1 MNTVERL
8 DVHPRIITALKKA
21 KLTNQATI
29 LCMSA
34 ADLER
39 TTKLSSFD
47 VSILI
52 KAVAYSLPSPPMRTA
67 LSLYNSATHTQG
79 SNKGRT
85 LSLGCQILDGFLR
98 GGILREGITEITG
111 ESSSGKTQI
120 CLQLCLTVQLPQ
132 DLGGLGGGAVYIS
145 TEDVFPS
152 KRLHQLTQSFAK
164 SRGLHSAAS
173 LTDNIFIEHA
183 ADVDD
188 LRNIITHRLPVLM
201 NRGAIKLVIIDSIA
215 ALFRVEFSFGE
226 TSKRAK
232 VLRSFGAQLHKLSN
246 LYSTPVV
253 CVNQVSD
260 VIQTERNRWSGGN
273 KAVIPALGMAW
284 SSMVTVR
291 LMLSRTEQLIQCSN
305 DDNSPI
311 IKRCLRVVFAPHLP
325 SSTCLFYVDAEGVHG
340 YKDNAEGFS

>member
-1 MNTVERL
+1 
-8 DVHPRIITALKKA
+8 
-21 KLTNQATI
+21 
-29 LCMSA
+29 MSA
-34 ADLER
+34 SDLER
-39 TTKLSSFD
+39 TTKLSLFD

-52 KAVAYSLPSPPMRTA
+52 KAVAYSLPCPTMRTA
-67 LSLYNSATHTQG
+67 LSLCNNDTHNH
-79 SNKGRT
+79 SSKGHR
-85 LSLGCQILDGFLR
+85 LSLGCQILDGFLH

-120 CLQLCLTVQLPQ
+120 CLQLCLSVQLP
-132 DLGGLGGGAVYIS
+132 LEHGGLGGGAVYIS

-152 KRLHQLTQSFAK
+152 KRLHQLTHSFAK
-164 SRGLHSAAS
+164 GEAS

-188 LRNIITHRLPVLM
+188 LRNIIMHRLPVLL

-215 ALFRVEFSFGE
+215 ALFRVEYSLGE

-232 VLRSFGAQLHKLSN
+232 ILRSFGAQLHKLSN
-246 LYSTPVV
+246 LYSIPVV

-260 VIQTERNRWSGGN
+260 VIQTEKNRWMSGN

-291 LMLSRTEQLIQCSN
+291 LMLSRTEQLLQ
-305 DDNSPI
+305 DNGLI
-311 IKRCLRVVFAPHLP
+311 IKRHLRVVFAPHLP
-325 SSTCLFYVDAEGVHG
+325 SSSCVFYVDAAGVHG
-340 YKDNAEGFS
+340 YQDNTDGFG